1 MISRILDV
9 KRDNIFLARKSD
21 YSIGV
26 DRRFTDSRSFYD

>member
-9 KRDNIFLARKSD
+9 KRDNIFLARKPD

-26 DRRFTDSRSFYD
+26 DRRFTDSRSFYN